1 MSVLQPLHIP
11 KYLDLIYGVCCNTT
25 INISCL
31 PCRVIVHVLNGDS
44 TDPIG
49 DFHAI
54 NQELELFNPRL
65 ANKTQVVVV
74 NKIDI
79 PEVREKLPSLIQE
92 LRKISGHTRILGISA
107 ATRENTKELIN
118 RVNKLVNSLP
128 AQSSYE
134 LFMEEEKRV
143 NFLEMDTVD
152 TSTGDGSGRD
162 FEIIP
167 MNENESEDG
176 ITQRVGVENSGLVK
190 HKAFKVV
197 GKKIEKLVKMTNW
210 DYYEAVTRFQRILDA
225 QGITAA
231 LEEAGAKQGDM
242 IVIGD
247 WQFQYWDKKNR
258 WVADLGIEEII
269 SPRER
274 YVSDADNDEN
284 ENNL

>member
-1 MSVLQPLHIP
+1 MYYNHVVSL
-11 KYLDLIYGVCCNTT
+11 YLGIYHAT
-25 INISCL
+25 INLFSL
-31 PCRVIVHVLNGDS
+31 HSRVIVHVLNGDS

-65 ANKTQVVVV
+65 ANKTQVIAI

-79 PEVREKLPSLIQE
+79 PEVREKLPNLIQE
-92 LRKISGHTRILGISA
+92 LRKMSGHTRILGISA

-152 TSTGDGSGRD
+152 TSTTSGDGAGRD

-167 MNENESEDG
+167 MSENESEDD
-176 ITQRVGVENSGLVK
+176 ITQRVGVENQGLAK
-190 HKAFKVV
+190 RKAFKVA

-231 LEEAGAKQGDM
+231 LEEVGAKQGDM

-274 YVSDADNDEN
+274 YVADVDDDEN
-284 ENNL
+284 EDNR

>member
-1 MSVLQPLHIP
+1 
-11 KYLDLIYGVCCNTT
+11 
-25 INISCL
+25 
-31 PCRVIVHVLNGDS
+31 
-44 TDPIG
+44 
-49 DFHAI
+49 
-54 NQELELFNPRL
+54 L